1 MKKIIIFL
9 MLCTLSSMVSCGMDV
24 ATSVDYIDESTSETT
39 TTYIKEND
47 MNSMIGKND
56 VETASKNATTETT
69 DIAETTLKNITSEIT
84 DIVETASST
93 SPETAD
99 IVVDSETSTNEALN
113 VNTESATKEEFA
125 IKDTENIKS
134 DEMAVDDS
142 NDFIETEQQIKTQEV
157 LEQFKETVNIEKI
170 KNTYSADELIN
181 YICYDE
187 GPNFVTFM
195 YDLNEKYPME
205 HMVTPD
211 KSSPYCI
218 YNLNNGYK
226 LFVFFDDD
234 EDFLRPVTS
243 IFAVKDLLT
252 MSDFDSLECGMSLND
267 VESVDAGIK
276 LINSIKAPFL
286 SESQTLHITSDGF
299 VKITYSGGEFDY
311 STLKPKKNEDYIIS
325 SIEFIPNGSNFNF
338 SSCGLDIE
346 CIFTLLEEDLF

>member
-1 MKKIIIFL
+1 MKKLIILSI
-9 MLCTLSSMVSCGMDV
+9 LCAMFTMTSCGV
-24 ATSVDYIDESTSETT
+24 EPSAPVTPVGSSESERLSE
-39 TTYIKEND
+39 KVLE
-47 MNSMIGKND
+47 
-56 VETASKNATTETT
+56 TTETG
-69 DIAETTLKNITSEIT
+69 EEKTT
-84 DIVETASST
+84 
-93 SPETAD
+93 
-99 IVVDSETSTNEALN
+99 
-113 VNTESATKEEFA
+113 TESASTSTAISTINAGVSTKNSTTKEVH
-125 IKDTENIKS
+125 IKTEITKTIDTVPAEISTKEVFDTKSENISEEELLDNKTS
-134 DEMAVDDS
+134 NEET
-142 NDFIETEQQIKTQEV
+142 NDFIKTEQWEMSNEF
-157 LEQFKETVNIEKI
+157 LEQFNDNP
-170 KNTYSADELIN
+170 NTDKPNTAYSADELIN

-205 HMVTPD
+205 HMTKPD
-211 KSSPYCI
+211 NASPYCI

-267 VESVDAGIK
+267 VESVDSGIK

-286 SESQTLHITSDGF
+286 SENQTLHITSDGF

-325 SIEFIPNGSNFNF
+325 SIEFTPNGSNFNF